1 MSRILVI
8 GGYGGFGARM
18 TRRLIA
24 AGHDV
29 LVAGRSADKAAA
41 FCNRLDHAEP
51 VVADRDH
58 GIGLVMARHRP
69 DLVIDAAGPFQASG
83 TMVVEACVAMRIPY
97 LDLADAR
104 DFVTGIARFDAEARA
119 AGVAIVSG
127 ASSVPA
133 LSGAVARHLAEGM
146 DRVTQVDI
154 AISASSRAA
163 VGPSVARAILSYVG
177 RPVRL
182 WRGRREAEGYGWQ
195 ELRRERFTIAGHQ
208 PLARWIALADVPDL
222 EVLPQQLPG
231 RPEVTFR
238 AGTELGFQMIALWLL
253 SWPVRWKWAT
263 SLRGLAGLLLPL
275 QRLTRGAG
283 SDRSAMSVT
292 LRGIAEG
299 SGIERRWTLIASD
312 DDGPEI
318 PTLAAALLAEEVLA
332 RRLSPG
338 SRDGSTLLTIGQF
351 EPLFA
356 GLSIVHATTERP
368 LVPLYARAM
377 GERFDRLPAA
387 VRMMHDLYGDGG
399 AAGEGTVERG
409 TNPIARLTSW
419 LMRFPPAGTYPL
431 HVAFA
436 EHNDA
441 ETWTRRF
448 GPHRFH
454 SMLSQRDDH
463 VVERFGP
470 LRFAFALPSDAKG
483 LAMEL
488 SGWSAFGV
496 PLPRFLA
503 PRIEAREWQDEAGRF
518 RFLVA
523 IRAPLTGAIIRYTGW
538 LVPISS

>member
-41 FCNRLDHAEP
+41 FCRGLDHSEP
-51 VVADRDH
+51 VVADRNH
-58 GIGLVMARHRP
+58 AIGLVMARHRP

-83 TMVVEACVAMRIPY
+83 TMVIEACIAMRIPY

-119 AGVAIVSG
+119 AGVAISSG
-127 ASSVPA
+127 SSSVPA

-154 AISASSRAA
+154 AISASNRAA

-195 ELRRERFTIAGHQ
+195 ELRREHFMIAGQQ

-222 EVLPQQLPG
+222 DVLPPQLPG
-231 RPEVTFR
+231 RPAVTFR

-253 SWPVRWKWAT
+253 SWPVRWGWVK
-263 SLRGLAGLLLPL
+263 SLSRLAGLLLPV

-292 LRGIAEG
+292 LRGTARG

-318 PTLAAALLAEEVLA
+318 PTLAAALLAEEALA
-332 RRLSPG
+332 GRLPVG
-338 SRDGSTLLTIGQF
+338 ARDGSTLLTIDRF

-356 GLSIVHATTERP
+356 ALSIVHATTERAI
-368 LVPLYARAM
+368 VPLYARTM
-377 GERFDRLPAA
+377 RERFDRLPAA
-387 VRMMHDLYGDGG
+387 VRTMHDLYGDGG
-399 AAGEGTVERG
+399 AAGEGTIERG
-409 TNPIARLTSW
+409 SNPIARLAGW
-419 LMRFPPAGTYPL
+419 LVRFPPAGTYPL
-431 HVAFA
+431 HVGFA
-436 EHNDA
+436 ERNGV

-454 SMLSQRDDH
+454 SMLSQRGDR
-463 VVERFGP
+463 VVEGFGP
-470 LRFAFALPSDAKG
+470 LRFAFELPSDDQG

-488 SGWSAFGV
+488 AGWSALGI

-503 PRIEAREWQDEAGRF
+503 PRIEAREWQDEASRF
-518 RFLVA
+518 RFHVA
-523 IRAPLTGAIIRYTGW
+523 ICAPVIGTIVRYTGW
-538 LVPISS
+538 LEPVG